1 MDWSNRL
8 SISNRT
14 QVIKNKHITRTTI
27 KDALGVSHIIDWDA

>member
-1 MDWSNRL
+1 MNWSNRL

-27 KDALGVSHIIDWDA
+27 KDALEVLNIIDKEA